1 MDESDY
7 FKRKDKLTI
16 MNYET
21 AFKCYEGLISKI
33 SSIRQWTI
41 TIMIA
46 LMIIILTNHISLSSI
61 MVPVVI
67 SFSTL
72 FILEVR
78 ARVSMS
84 FNKDEILYL
93 EKLFETTNGDEYK
106 LKLKKYI
113 FRDTRLVDISKVGR
127 IKQIKRF
134 ISPIKKAEVLIWY
147 GAWVIIWLLIVLLHM
162 GGYNHFNIIHT
173 V

>member
-21 AFKCYEGLISKI
+21 AFKCYDGLISKI

-46 LMIIILTNHISLSSI
+46 LMIIILTNQVRLTSIMIPVIISLS
-61 MVPVVI
+61 
-67 SFSTL
+67 TL
-72 FILEVR
+72 LILELR
-78 ARVSMS
+78 ARVSMN
-84 FNKDEILYL
+84 FNKNEILFL
-93 EKLFETTNGDEYK
+93 EKLFETSNEAEYK
-106 LKLKKYI
+106 VKLKEYI

-127 IKQIKRF
+127 VKQIRRF
-134 ISPIKKAEVLIWY
+134 VRPVMKAEVLLWY
-147 GAWVIIWLLIVLLHM
+147 GSWIIIWLLIVLLHI
-162 GGYNHFNIIHT
+162 GGYNYFNIIH
-173 V
+173 VV